1 MDCGWGRHTVLF
13 GWETETSGELCESVD
28 IVMCGSVEVEGIIR
42 TGDILCDVIR
52 GIGDVTCEIDD
63 VKRLSVGMA

>member
-1 MDCGWGRHTVLF
+1 MLLW
-13 GWETETSGELCESVD
+13 WETETSDVLLCESVD
-28 IVMCGSVEVEGIIR
+28 IVICGSVEVEGIIR

-63 VKRLSVGMA
+63 VRRLSVGMA